1 MAVLSA
7 NDLDRFTPSHRASD
21 PVPPVYLIAPMTWR
35 QRAAWRADLARGGVS
50 RIPTDEEFVRGVRS
64 ALEEVAPD
72 NLPECLEAVDAMLG
86 VMAAPPMAPEPM
98 PPPAAPATRGDEP
111 AVAATE
117 PDPERTAEVKR
128 RTAVLDAYGVVER
141 AMLTHPRVAG
151 MAAERSLFNS
161 LAPMLAVAHALR
173 GWEGVDVPFA
183 RRNGIVPD
191 DVLDRVPEDDLRAAG
206 YRALELMRVSE
217 TARKN

>member
-7 NDLDRFTPSHRASD
+7 HDFDRFTPPHRASD

-50 RIPTDEEFVRGVRS
+50 RIPTDEEFVRGVRA

-72 NLPECLEAVDAMLG
+72 NLGECLEAVDAMLG
-86 VMAAPPMAPEPM
+86 VMAAPPMAPEPAVV
-98 PPPAAPATRGDEP
+98 PTSEGTEAEPAA
-111 AVAATE
+111 
-117 PDPERTAEVKR
+117 PDPERAAEVKR

-183 RRNGIVPD
+183 RRNGVVPD

>member
-7 NDLDRFTPSHRASD
+7 NDLDRFTPPHRAND
-21 PVPPVYLIAPMTWR
+21 PAPPVYLIAPMTWR

-72 NLPECLEAVDAMLG
+72 NLTECLDAVDAMLG
-86 VMAAPPMAPEPM
+86 VMAAPPLGPEPPAFPTPEGEQDTA
-98 PPPAAPATRGDEP
+98 PPPDPARE
-111 AVAATE
+111 
-117 PDPERTAEVKR
+117 AEIKR

>member
-7 NDLDRFTPSHRASD
+7 NDLDRFTPPHRASD

-50 RIPTDEEFVRGVRS
+50 RIPTDEEFVRGVRA

-72 NLPECLEAVDAMLG
+72 NLAECLEAVNAMLG
-86 VMAAPPMAPEPM
+86 VMAAPPMAPET
-98 PPPAAPATRGDEP
+98 PAVSPAEGEDAPA
-111 AVAATE
+111 
-117 PDPERTAEVKR
+117 PDPERAAELRR

-183 RRNGIVPD
+183 RRNGVVPD